1 MAMTLITPEP
11 TRKKA
16 VRENNGMYLT
26 VSQSFSRALFPAS
39 KFSGFPVRYSSALH
53 FPITSR
59 ELRMGALKS
68 SPPLNQRYRTNSS
81 WSEDSVVY
89 SCAEILTQG

>member
-1 MAMTLITPEP
+1 MAVTLITPAP

-16 VRENNGMYLT
+16 VRENKGIYLI

-39 KFSGFPVRYSSALH
+39 KFSGFPMRYSSAPH

-59 ELRMGALKS
+59 ELRMGA
-68 SPPLNQRYRTNSS
+68 R
-81 WSEDSVVY
+81 
-89 SCAEILTQG
+89 